1 MKDCRLVEDLWPLYE
16 EGLVQSETKRWIE
29 EHVEDCPHCRHLQEN
44 LVEPIQVPESKVT
57 PDQTIK
63 KTMLKLH
70 IYQMLL
76 VALSF
81 IFAIN
86 TSMLSNQGFQFILS
100 YFVLG
105 IVVFYFYKNVL
116 LTLLIAFVPTAIWA
130 VYDSIISLRSVAN
143 EQEVLPTTSMIVSDL
158 VSLALFSGVVHSM
171 FTALGILFVV
181 LIQKAFE
188 KGKTE

>member
-29 EHVEDCPHCRHLQEN
+29 EHVEDCPQCRHLQEN
-44 LVEPIQVPESKVT
+44 LVEPIQVPESNVT

-76 VALSF
+76 VVLSF

-130 VYDSIISLRSVAN
+130 VYDTIISLRSVAN
-143 EQEVLPTTSMIVSDL
+143 EQEGLPTASMIVSDL